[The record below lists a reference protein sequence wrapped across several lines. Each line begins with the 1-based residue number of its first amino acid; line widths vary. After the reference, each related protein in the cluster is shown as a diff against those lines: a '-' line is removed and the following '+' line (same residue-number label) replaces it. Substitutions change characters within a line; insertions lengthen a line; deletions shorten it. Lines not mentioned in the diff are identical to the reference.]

1 MVVCLQSS
9 IKKVHKCI
17 EKKIVLNTCMMVIRL
32 TQMLYGCMY
41 IYINHIGQSIDSPYS
56 IAHPYFLSCFV
67 LEINLKHNTIDD
79 NIVQR

>member
-1 MVVCLQSS
+1 MDVCIFIS
-9 IKKVHKCI
+9 I
-17 EKKIVLNTCMMVIRL
+17 
-32 TQMLYGCMY
+32 MY
-41 IYINHIGQSIDSPYS
+41 VRIGQNIDSPYS